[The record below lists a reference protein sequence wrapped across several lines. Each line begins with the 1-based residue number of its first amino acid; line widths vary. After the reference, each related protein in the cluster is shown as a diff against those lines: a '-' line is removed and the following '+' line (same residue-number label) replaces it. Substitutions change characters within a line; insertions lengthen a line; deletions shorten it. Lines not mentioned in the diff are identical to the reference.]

1 MDKNKKQHTLRELK
15 KWELLLKRMVWA
27 QLGEIKNQKILD
39 FGSGPGITANHF
51 AKENQVVAIEPSE
64 EIVEKRWQ
72 DNPYEQLVGSLEQL
86 RKLEDASF
94 DVVFCHNVLEYA
106 ADREEIV
113 REFYRVLKP
122 GGQLS
127 IIKHNRFGRVMQMA
141 VLLNEFEKV
150 NDLLDKKDGM
160 SSEFGVIRYY
170 EDADIVKWCEHL
182 TMEKVYGIRTFW
194 DLQQNQEIQEDAE
207 WQEKMLQIEMRV
219 SEIEDFQNI
228 AFFHHLLLRK

>member
-1 MDKNKKQHTLRELK
+1 MNQHTLQELR

-51 AKENQVVAIEPSE
+51 AKENQVVAIEPSA
-64 EIVEKRWQ
+64 EIVKGRWQ
-72 DNPYEQLVGSLEQL
+72 DNAYEQIIGSLEEL
-86 RKLEDASF
+86 RKLEDNSF
-94 DVVFCHNVLEYA
+94 DVIFCHNVLEYA
-106 ADREEIV
+106 ADRETIV

-122 GGQLS
+122 GGWIS
-127 IIKHNRFGRVMQMA
+127 IVKHNRFGRVMQMA
-141 VLLNEFEKV
+141 VLLNEFGKV

-170 EDADIVKWCEHL
+170 EDSDIVKWCEGL
-182 TMEKVYGIRTFW
+182 TVEKVYGIRTFW

-219 SEIEDFQNI
+219 SEIEEFRAI
-228 AFFHHLLLRK
+228 AFFHHLILRK